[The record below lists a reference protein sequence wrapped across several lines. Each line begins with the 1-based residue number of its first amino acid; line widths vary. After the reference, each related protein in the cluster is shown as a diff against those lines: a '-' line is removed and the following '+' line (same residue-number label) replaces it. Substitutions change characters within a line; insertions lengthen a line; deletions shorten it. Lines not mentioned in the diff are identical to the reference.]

1 MDSKQCEKEVYAL
14 VDSLMKKIG
23 IAYSI
28 DYLLEL
34 YHEADV
40 IPSPP
45 ISRMIEDICDESV
58 KSKNEIA
65 PNIPECAKM
74 GYFPW
79 DHVLAS
85 MYINPEKVKITEI
98 VCPNCGE
105 MLVELYFSS
114 PAWTWRELCG
124 RGGHMTICPNCPR
137 QVEFKLEIMN

>member
-14 VDSLMKKIG
+14 VDSLMKKLG

-28 DYLLEL
+28 DYLLEW
-34 YHEADV
+34 YNHADKV
-40 IPSPP
+40 QAPFISP
-45 ISRMIEDICDESV
+45 ITEDIFNASV
-58 KSKNEIA
+58 KHANKIEAN
-65 PNIPECAKM
+65 NPECAKM

-79 DHVLAS
+79 NDVLAS
-85 MYINPEKVKITEI
+85 MYINPVKVKITEI

-105 MLVELYFSS
+105 KLVELYFSS